1 MISPEEFLIY
11 VVEDELFAREMLVDS
26 LAEGPNSYPSKGF
39 SDIQSLKKAVSEEAP
54 SVITLDYHLPVRPG
68 GEPEDLDINLLKEF
82 KQQHPHMEIIII
94 SKQPKIE
101 IAISLIQSG
110 AYDYITKSED
120 IAVRLENTLNNIRQ
134 QKSVRAENKLL
145 KKELSGDYQEI
156 IGESPAIKEL
166 RAQVEKVA
174 VFNQDVL
181 LIGETGVGKEVIARA
196 IHRYSLRKEEILV
209 TVNMAAIPETL
220 AESELFGYEKG
231 AFTGAH
237 QSRPGKFELSHNGTI
252 FLDELG
258 EASPEI
264 QAKILRTLENGEVSR
279 LGGLTTKK
287 VDCRVIAATNVDL
300 QKAVSDGNFRK
311 DLFFRLGFT
320 LAIPPLRERG
330 SDILLLS
337 TYFLERFCRE
347 NNIDQLAIS
356 GEAQEKLLRYPY
368 PGNVRELKNIIERA
382 AIMSTHQHQEIP
394 ASTIQF
400 GGSEEKLLEIMQE
413 ASFNDYKEF
422 IYEYFLRKYDGNVA
436 EVSAHLG
443 ITGQTLYRYIKKRDN
458 SS

>member
-1 MISPEEFLIY
+1 MISPEDFLIY
-11 VVEDELFAREMLVDS
+11 VVEDETFAREMLVDS
-26 LAEGPNSYPSKGF
+26 LVDEPNSYPCQGF
-39 SDIQSLKKAVSEEAP
+39 ADIQSLKKALNEKVPAI
-54 SVITLDYHLPVRPG
+54 ITLDYHLPLRPG
-68 GEPEDLDINLLKEF
+68 GEPQDLDIGTLKEF
-82 KQQHPHMEIIII
+82 KQLYPHLEIIII
-94 SKQPKIE
+94 SKQPSIE
-101 IAISLIQSG
+101 VAIALIQAG

-120 IAVRLENTLNNIRQ
+120 IAVRLENTLNKIRQ
-134 QKSVRAENKLL
+134 QKSVKAENKLL
-145 KKELSGDYQEI
+145 KKELTGDYQEI
-156 IGESPAIKEL
+156 IGESSVVREL
-166 RAQVEKVA
+166 REQVEKVA
-174 VFNQDVL
+174 AFNQDVL
-181 LIGETGVGKEVIARA
+181 LIGETGVGKEVVAKA
-196 IHRYSLRKEEILV
+196 IHRHSLRNEEILV

-237 QSRPGKFELSHNGTI
+237 QSRPGKFELSHKGTI

-258 EASPEI
+258 EASLEI
-264 QAKILRTLENGEVSR
+264 QAKILRTLENGDVSR
-279 LGGLTTKK
+279 LGGLGSKK
-287 VDCRVIAATNVDL
+287 VDCRVIAATNVEL

-320 LAIPPLRERG
+320 LNIPPLRERG
-330 SDILLLS
+330 ADILILS
-337 TYFLERFCRE
+337 KYFLKRFCRE
-347 NNIDQLAIS
+347 NKIDVLEIS
-356 GEAQEKLLRYPY
+356 SEAQEKLMKYHY

-382 AIMSTHQHQEIP
+382 AIMSTHQFEDIP

-422 IYEYFLRKYDGNVA
+422 IYEYFLRKYEGNVA

-458 SS
+458 TA